1 MKKLLFTLL
10 LIGAMSVSA
19 HAQSDKIKE
28 KAAEKT
34 EELNAQIIAGDP
46 SLALS
51 DEQKEKLTAIYTE
64 MLMDVKMLRK
74 EDGDQ
79 EEMKEARKAYNKR
92 IFGEILSKEQ
102 RKARKAGKDE

>member
-46 SLALS
+46 SVALS
-51 DEQKEKLTAIYTE
+51 DEQKEQLTAIYTE
-64 MLMDVKMLRK
+64 MLTAMKKVRK
-74 EDGDQ
+74 NDGDQ
-79 EEMKEARKAYNKR
+79 EEMKAARKEYNKR
-92 IFGEILSKEQ
+92 IFGEVLTKEQ
-102 RKARKAGKDE
+102 RKARRAGKDE

>member
-1 MKKLLFTLL
+1 MKKLFFTIM
-10 LIGAMSVSA
+10 LIAGLSVSVQ
-19 HAQSDKIKE
+19 AQSDKIKE

-34 EELNAQIIAGDP
+34 EELNAQIIAGDA

-51 DEQKEKLTAIYTE
+51 DEQKEKLTALYTE
-64 MLMDVKMLRK
+64 MLMDLRMVRK
-74 EDGDQ
+74 DDGDK
-79 EEMKEARKAYNKR
+79 EEMKAARKEYNQR